1 MGSPLVTWLVVGL
14 GNPGEKYEDT
24 RHNAGFKTIDLIGEN
39 LRASYWRSEAGAKAA
54 VVRCGDDEVVLAKPL
69 TFMNLSGSSVSK
81 LAELYGADPAHTIII
96 HDDIDLAPGRVL
108 CKRGGGHGGHNGLR
122 SVHEKLGTDSYL
134 RVRVGVGRPP
144 GRMDAADW
152 VLQQLKGDALDEFEA
167 SIPTAAQA
175 VMHIMEHGIDSAM
188 REYNAD

>member
-1 MGSPLVTWLVVGL
+1 MTRVVVGL
-14 GNPGEKYEDT
+14 GNPGPEYELT
-24 RHNAGFKTIDLIGEN
+24 RHNAGFLVVDLLGEN
-39 LRASYWRSEAGAKAA
+39 LRATYWKDQAGSKVA
-54 VVRCGDDEVVLAKPL
+54 VVRVGDEELVLAKPQS
-69 TFMNLSGSSVSK
+69 FMNVSGGPVKK
-81 LAELYGADPAHTIII
+81 LAEEYGASAEDLIVV

-122 SVHEKLGTDSYL
+122 SLHEKLGTDAYL

-152 VLQQLKGDALDEFEA
+152 VLQPLKGEALEEFEA
-167 SIPTAAQA
+167 SLPTAAQA
-175 VMHIMEHGIDSAM
+175 VMHIIEHGIECAM